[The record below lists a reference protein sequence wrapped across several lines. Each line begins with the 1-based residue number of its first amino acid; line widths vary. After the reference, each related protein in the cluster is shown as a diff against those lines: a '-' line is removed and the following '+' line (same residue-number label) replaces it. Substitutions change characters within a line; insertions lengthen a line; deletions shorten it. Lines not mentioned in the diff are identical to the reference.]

1 MQRLS
6 VLRQLF
12 AAGFRFRPHPQNH
25 PTLSIRGKHFGNLL
39 AQPARF
45 FRRQRFFR
53 RRKFFSVKVTDDLFL
68 KVFVFVIFGSLSV
81 WFVFC

>member
-1 MQRLS
+1 MVMNIQTYVKLF
-6 VLRQLF
+6 VLIRVYSWFQLIF
-12 AAGFRFRPHPQNH
+12 KG
-25 PTLSIRGKHFGNLL
+25 
-39 AQPARF
+39 
-45 FRRQRFFR
+45 

>member
-1 MQRLS
+1 M
-6 VLRQLF
+6 
-12 AAGFRFRPHPQNH
+12 AAMKSH
-25 PTLSIRGKHFGNLL
+25 SW
-39 AQPARF
+39 
-45 FRRQRFFR
+45 

>member
-1 MQRLS
+1 VEPLGASPRIQQQ
-6 VLRQLF
+6 VLLHDF
-12 AAGFRFRPHPQNH
+12 ETVF
-25 PTLSIRGKHFGNLL
+25 S
-39 AQPARF
+39 
-45 FRRQRFFR
+45 R

>member
-1 MQRLS
+1 MYKTRESSTEQS
-6 VLRQLF
+6 NSHE
-12 AAGFRFRPHPQNH
+12 GFQD
-25 PTLSIRGKHFGNLL
+25 TQEFG
-39 AQPARF
+39 
-45 FRRQRFFR
+45 R

>member
-1 MQRLS
+1 L
-6 VLRQLF
+6 LR
-12 AAGFRFRPHPQNH
+12 R
-25 PTLSIRGKHFGNLL
+25 
-39 AQPARF
+39 
-45 FRRQRFFR
+45 R